1 MFITITITIIIIA
14 MAYFIGNAMQDTF
27 QQEWRQQV
35 FSTIVGIAFIAIIT
49 AIFII
54 AYSLI
59 LLYYD

>member
-35 FSTIVGIAFIAIIT
+35 VSTIVGIAFIAIIT